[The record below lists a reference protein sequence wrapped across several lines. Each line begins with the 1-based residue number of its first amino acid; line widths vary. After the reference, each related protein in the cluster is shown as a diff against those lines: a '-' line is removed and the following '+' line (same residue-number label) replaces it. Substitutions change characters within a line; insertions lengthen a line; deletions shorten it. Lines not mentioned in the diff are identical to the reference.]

1 MTYLLPAPRIAGLLP
16 ARCPRIVT
24 RVTPDSLT
32 AAQEEVLQA
41 ALTHAEAAAE
51 GCYAAAKYGPEWF
64 AVSVLTRPECDGLVL
79 YGYLRPHPDRKLK
92 MWYALTDL
100 GLERA
105 RALRLDLEAAANSP
119 APREASGCAVSPR
132 RGEVGVARAAALR
145 RLTRELAFQGFV
157 ILAEAGR
164 GPHLGEQAFI
174 HLFTRETRLY
184 RCPLGT
190 DRWEERR
197 AGYYKAD
204 PSFARSQA
212 SLRAIPI

>member
-1 MTYLLPAPRIAGLLP
+1 MIALLPAPRIAGLLP

-41 ALTHAEAAAE
+41 ALTPAEAAAE
-51 GCYAAAKYGPEWF
+51 GCYAAARYGPEWF

-92 MWYALTDL
+92 MWYALTPL

-105 RALRLDLEAAANSP
+105 RALRLDLEAEAANSP
-119 APREASGCAVSPR
+119 SPCMER
-132 RGEVGVARAAALR
+132 GTGGEVSRAAALR

>member
-1 MTYLLPAPRIAGLLP
+1 MIYLLPAPRIAGLLP

-51 GCYAAAKYGPEWF
+51 GCYAAARYGPEWF

-105 RALRLDLEAAANSP
+105 RALRLDLEAEAAVLAP
-119 APREASGCAVSPR
+119 ASMARNDRQAALE
-132 RGEVGVARAAALR
+132 VARAAALR

-164 GPHLGEQAFI
+164 GPRLGEQAFI
-174 HLFTRETRLY
+174 HLFTREIRLY

-204 PSFARSQA
+204 PSFARNQA
-212 SLRAIPI
+212 SLHAIPI